1 MFSLVAV
8 FVKVSLS
15 SLSLVA
21 SADPDAE
28 AVIVGLLLFV
38 TVTGTFTWGEANSET
53 LYCARVRAQPPSAPK
68 AEIGNRNT
76 IVNDKLQS

>member
-15 SLSLVA
+15 SLSLEA

-38 TVTGTFTWGEANSET
+38 TVYFCLSFNGQT
-53 LYCARVRAQPPSAPK
+53 LV
-68 AEIGNRNT
+68 
-76 IVNDKLQS
+76 